1 MTVLPGGQ
9 KIVAVITRL
18 PYYGGGRKAGFHCKR
33 TASTSVSAIRTA
45 RKILNANIYYFYPP
59 PPTTLPSLVY
69 TKRLHNIQL
78 EINSM
83 SYKKLGISTLK
94 CSPYSKKKLVFPL
107 LPAIR

>member
-33 TASTSVSAIRTA
+33 TASTSVSPIRTA

-59 PPTTLPSLVY
+59 PAPHHTPQSSIYKETTQYP
-69 TKRLHNIQL
+69 
-78 EINSM
+78 
-83 SYKKLGISTLK
+83 
-94 CSPYSKKKLVFPL
+94 
-107 LPAIR
+107 IRN